1 MKKPLVSELTL
12 RQKIGQ
18 TGMPSPP
25 DAYFKAKDMG
35 GFVQYFSEYPFA
47 GLYLNYEIKK
57 HSVKLV
63 ASASD
68 LAGIVQEASD
78 ACEIPLL
85 VSCDA
90 ELGGKEFFDG
100 LHRIPSNMSLGAAR
114 SKELTY
120 LRSYYYARELRS
132 FGINWQFGPVC
143 DLLSNFFCC
152 SGIRCMSDQPE
163 AMMELLP
170 EIIRGFRDA
179 GVMPCAKHYPGTKG
193 EYRDSHFCTAANRQ
207 TKEQWDNSYR
217 KIWQTAVDANV
228 ESIMVSHAA
237 FPAVDPSFTKNGAP
251 TPSTASKEV
260 LDILREE
267 MGYQGV
273 ILTDAISMKGLAAAL
288 SHEDIYIECFNAGND
303 LILFCW
309 NDYIDVM
316 EKAVLDGRVSM
327 ERLDRSVQRILD
339 MKEKLGLFEIERDP
353 MPLTDEETRKFDQV
367 VYDIGKAAITL
378 INNHGR
384 MIPFAPDTVKRVTV
398 INLAPYRPF
407 FDELKVMVQAFEE
420 KDIQVTLL
428 ERLHSKEQ
436 LEELSKTE
444 DIIIYACYLAQSR
457 PSGMSFYSRPED
469 MLTLFH
475 GLSHGADK
483 SVVVSFGAPSIYYNY
498 FESANAYLNAYSSDA
513 GTMRAFVDGILGAY
527 EFTGKSPVAL
537 YPKFADD

>member
-1 MKKPLVSELTL
+1 M
-12 RQKIGQ
+12 
-18 TGMPSPP
+18 
-25 DAYFKAKDMG
+25 
-35 GFVQYFSEYPFA
+35 
-47 GLYLNYEIKK
+47 
-57 HSVKLV
+57 
-63 ASASD
+63 
-68 LAGIVQEASD
+68 QEASD
-78 ACEIPLL
+78 ASDIPLL

-90 ELGGKEFFDG
+90 ELGGKEFFDE

-193 EYRDSHFCTAANRQ
+193 EYRDSHFCTATNRQ
-207 TKEQWDNSYR
+207 TKQQWDNSYR

-237 FPAVDPSFTKNGAP
+237 FPAVDPSFTSNGAP
-251 TPSTASKEV
+251 TPSTASKKV

-303 LILFCW
+303 LILFCK

-327 ERLDRSVQRILD
+327 ERLDQSVQRILD
-339 MKEKLGLFEIERDP
+339 MKEKLGLFDEKRDP
-353 MPLTDEETRKFDQV
+353 MPLSEEETQKFDQV
-367 VYDIGKAAITL
+367 VYGIGQAAITL
-378 INNHGR
+378 INNKQQ
-384 MIPFAPDTVKRVTV
+384 MIPFAPNAVKRVA
-398 INLAPYRPF
+398 IISLAPYRPF
-407 FDELKVMVQAFEE
+407 FDELNVMVKAFEE
-420 KDIQVTLL
+420 KGITVTLL
-428 ERLHSKEQ
+428 EHLHSKEQ
-436 LEELSKTE
+436 LEGLSKTE

-475 GLSHGADK
+475 GLSYGADK

-498 FESANAYLNAYSSDA
+498 FESANTYLNAYSSDA
-513 GTMRAFVDGILGAY
+513 GTMRAFVDGILGEY
-527 EFTGKSPVAL
+527 EFTGKTPVAL
-537 YPKFADD
+537 YPKFAD